1 MKRILG
7 TIVFV
12 IYSIIAIIVTVLLL
26 SYNDYNCS
34 QLGEYTVL
42 VITDDSLEPEYKAG
56 SILIVKNTSDKN
68 LQVGDGMLL
77 YKVINSQEYE
87 IVSRTLTAKTQQGR
101 HIIYTTSEEENYAS
115 DYFIGKSSDTIVI
128 EGWGYL
134 LSILESR
141 WGYLFCIVIVSLLL
155 FLQEVFEL
163 IMELKYG
170 GGNKKKQSKKS
181 SATQLNV
188 KAIKNIEEN
197 EIEEQSEISE
207 TEEIKEE
214 KEKTVA
220 PKRTRSSTTKNSS
233 SKSTVGSKKTTTQ
246 KRTATQKTT
255 KPRTTKK
262 TNDSSKEKEE

>member
-42 VITDDSLEPEYKAG
+42 VITDDSLEPEYKSG

-68 LQVGDGMLL
+68 LQVGDEMLL

-87 IVSRTLTAKTQQGR
+87 IVNKTLKSKAQQGR
-101 HIIYTTSEEENYAS
+101 HITYTTTDDENYAN

-155 FLQEVFEL
+155 FLQEMFEL

-181 SATQLNV
+181 STTQPKT

-197 EIEEQSEISE
+197 EIEEQSEILE

-214 KEKTVA
+214 KKEKTEQ
-220 PKRTRSSTTKNSS
+220 PKRTRSSS
-233 SKSTVGSKKTTTQ
+233 SKSTGTSKKTTTQ
-246 KRTATQKTT
+246 KRATTQKTT
-255 KPRTTKK
+255 KPRTTRK